1 MRWQHVKPEA
11 LEDKSTTSSFPLS
24 HCPLSKAQLENILD
38 DAWDEITNSIV
49 LSDLDGHSCVEVR
62 RVDSSSPVAF
72 DGFPDDAEIIAPVRV
87 RGATAALLRVIGPS
101 RERVALEQITQITA
115 ARIAE
120 PWNAAIEIESLA
132 GEIVQLYDALHLIYE
147 LGDTLSSVDS
157 AMTGGSFILEKI
169 MAVLSATYGEFR
181 LSDRLLA
188 RVGEPTGVEWV
199 SEENRDDDHRLSTEL
214 RSGGKRWGSVVLYR
228 SRVSQP
234 FASSDS
240 KLLDGVGTLVAGAV
254 RGAQL
259 YDELRQHAETLRQR
273 EVRLR
278 AVLDSVADGI
288 ITIDEHGIVDSFNHS
303 AEQIFGYTAAEVV
316 GQPAR
321 TLLPSIYDGQAG
333 SSGLMTPLD
342 NRLSLV
348 PRSESF
354 GCRKDGTPIWMD
366 LAISE
371 VPIGEQR
378 SRVVSV
384 RDVTA
389 RKHSEEMLQ
398 HQALYDALT
407 DLPNRNLLHHKLEGL
422 LLEGTG
428 TGGSFATL
436 LMDLDRFKEV
446 NDTIGHQ
453 YGDLVL
459 REVGTRLR
467 RILRQSDLVARLG
480 GDEFAVLLPEAGEE
494 SASRV
499 AEKIGKVLEEPFEI
513 DGYLLSV
520 GVSIGIAIYP
530 AHGEDPDALL
540 RRADIAMY
548 VAKRHQS
555 GYVVYQADEDHH
567 TPTRLQLMGE
577 LRSAIAN
584 HQLVLH
590 YQPQVNLKTRSVS
603 RVEALVRWQHPTRG
617 LIEPSQFIALAEQS
631 GMMVPLTRWVLRT
644 ALHQCQMWLESGHRL
659 SVAVNLSAQNL
670 RDPWLPSL
678 ITELLRESQ
687 VPPELL
693 QLEITEST
701 LMADP
706 ARALETLRSLS
717 RAGVRIS
724 IDDFGTGYSSLSYL
738 KRLPVNEIKIDR
750 SFIFQM
756 AGDSNDEV
764 IVRSIIGLGHD
775 LGLTVVAEG
784 VEESMTWD
792 RLSHLNCDVA
802 QGFYMSRPRPEGEL
816 AEWLSTGSF
825 G

>member
-1 MRWQHVKPEA
+1 E
-11 LEDKSTTSSFPLS
+11 L
-24 HCPLSKAQLENILD
+24 
-38 DAWDEITNSIV
+38 
-49 LSDLDGHSCVEVR
+49 
-62 RVDSSSPVAF
+62 
-72 DGFPDDAEIIAPVRV
+72 IAPVRV
-87 RGATAALLRVIGPS
+87 RGTTAALLRVIGPS
-101 RERVALEQITQITA
+101 RERADLEQIAQITA

-132 GEIVQLYDALHLIYE
+132 GEIVQVYDALHLIYE
-147 LGDTLSSVDS
+147 LGDSLSSIDS
-157 AMTGGSFILEKI
+157 AMTGASSILEKI
-169 MAVLSATYGEFR
+169 MAVLTATCGEFR
-181 LSDRLLA
+181 LNDRLLA
-188 RVGEPTGVEWV
+188 RVGEPTGVGWTN
-199 SEENRDDDHRLSTEL
+199 EENRDDGYRLSTEL
-214 RSGGKRWGSVVLYR
+214 RSGGKQLGSVVLFR
-228 SRVSQP
+228 ARGTRP
-234 FASSDS
+234 FASGDS

-254 RGAQL
+254 RGSQL
-259 YDELRQHAETLRQR
+259 YDELRQHAEALRQR

-303 AEQIFGYTAAEVV
+303 AEQIFGYTASEVV
-316 GQPAR
+316 GQLAR
-321 TLLPSIYDGQAG
+321 TLLPSIYDERATCED
-333 SSGLMTPLD
+333 LVVLPDT
-342 NRLSLV
+342 RVSLV

-354 GCRKDGTPIWMD
+354 GRRKDGTPIWMD

-371 VPIGEQR
+371 VPIAEHR

-389 RKHSEEMLQ
+389 RKHSEELLQ
-398 HQALYDALT
+398 HQAMYDALT
-407 DLPNRNLLHHKLEGL
+407 DLPNRNLLHHELERL
-422 LLEGTG
+422 LFAGTK
-428 TGGSFATL
+428 TGESFATL

-467 RILRQSDLVARLG
+467 RILRQTDLVARLG
-480 GDEFAVLLPEAGEE
+480 GDEFAILLPEAGAE

-499 AEKIGKVLEEPFEI
+499 AEKIGKLLEEPFEI
-513 DGYLLSV
+513 DGYMLSV

-577 LRSAIAN
+577 LRSAIATN
-584 HQLVLH
+584 QLVLH
-590 YQPQVNLKTRSVS
+590 YQPQVDLKTRSVT
-603 RVEALVRWQHPTRG
+603 RVEALVRWQHPQRG
-617 LIEPSQFIALAEQS
+617 LIEPSQFIAMAESS

-678 ITELLRESQ
+678 IIELLGASH

-693 QLEITEST
+693 QLEITESS
-701 LMADP
+701 LMSDP

-724 IDDFGTGYSSLSYL
+724 IDDFGTGYSSLAYL

-756 AGDSNDEV
+756 AGDTNDEV

-784 VEESMTWD
+784 VEESLTWD
-792 RLSHLNCDVA
+792 RLAHLNCDIA
-802 QGFYMSRPRPEGEL
+802 QGYYMSRPKPAREL